1 VETNIVSVERI
12 EEYADLPQEA
22 PWKNSFKINSEWPTS
37 GIIEFRDFEVRY
49 REGLDLVLKGITFKC
64 KSREKIGIV
73 GRTGAGKS
81 SLTLSLFRLIEA
93 AAGKIVI
100 DDVNIAEIG
109 LHSLRTRLTIIPQ
122 DPVLFSGS
130 LRMNIDP
137 FNSYTDDEI
146 WIALEHAHLKAF
158 VKTLSEGLAFKVSF
172 YNFAIIYHTTYSLI
186 ARCRKEVITCRWDR
200 DNSFVWH
207 EPFFER
213 QMFSFSTKPQQQLTL
228 KPTSLFRKQFELNS
242 PTVLF

>member
-1 VETNIVSVERI
+1 MSVERI

-22 PWKNSFKINSEWPTS
+22 PWKNSFEIDSEWPTS

-49 REGLDLVLKGITFKC
+49 REGLELVLKGISFTC

-100 DDVNIAEIG
+100 DDVNIADIG

-158 VKTLSEGLAFKVSF
+158 VKTLSDGLAFKVSF
-172 YNFAIIYHTTYSLI
+172 I
-186 ARCRKEVITCRWDR
+186 
-200 DNSFVWH
+200 
-207 EPFFER
+207 
-213 QMFSFSTKPQQQLTL
+213 
-228 KPTSLFRKQFELNS
+228 
-242 PTVLF
+242 

>member
-1 VETNIVSVERI
+1 VERV

-22 PWKNSFKINSEWPTS
+22 PWKNSFEIDSEWPTS

-49 REGLDLVLKGITFKC
+49 REGL
-64 KSREKIGIV
+64 
-73 GRTGAGKS
+73 
-81 SLTLSLFRLIEA
+81 
-93 AAGKIVI
+93 VI

-158 VKTLSEGLAFKVSF
+158 VKNLSEGLTFKVSF
-172 YNFAIIYHTTYSLI
+172 FHSFFLTNFH
-186 ARCRKEVITCRWDR
+186 C
-200 DNSFVWH
+200 
-207 EPFFER
+207 
-213 QMFSFSTKPQQQLTL
+213 
-228 KPTSLFRKQFELNS
+228 
-242 PTVLF
+242 